1 MHILSTE
8 AIKTALR
15 AHNEVK
21 YFSFIISCLRGKTCC
36 SGSLPRT
43 VRTILHLG
51 VFQRNV
57 FLKDRCTYSVLKL
70 CQPTAE
76 FTAATSIAL

>member
-1 MHILSTE
+1 MLFRVSTQDS
-8 AIKTALR
+8 K
-15 AHNEVK
+15 N
-21 YFSFIISCLRGKTCC
+21 YFAFRS
-36 SGSLPRT
+36 
-43 VRTILHLG
+43 
-51 VFQRNV
+51 FQRNV